1 MKKTKKQLNGQA
13 YPSATIKKLPDKEN
27 PLAKVNRIHFFLKRF
42 FYVHTSFKRDEIG
55 NFINLFS
62 FVMNPPENKLEKAD
76 IFINLGLTCA
86 RKLRFR
92 DYYSSN

>member
-1 MKKTKKQLNGQA
+1 
-13 YPSATIKKLPDKEN
+13 
-27 PLAKVNRIHFFLKRF
+27 NRIHFFLKRF